1 MIDIDV
7 KKLEQAADDELEF
20 QFSGYIPSRIDFE
33 EGFMQGY
40 LYAVNKVKAEGIRG
54 NHALHGKFIETY
66 LAPCGITAARSRSCI
81 TNGLSLSMIIL
92 TMLEPIRSENTG
104 IGKIWLN
111 PGRRFIGHTLMILY
125 QRKETRNDYN
135 RTDKTIDRD

>member
-54 NHALHGKFIETY
+54 KSRLAREIYRNVFSSLWHNGSEKPKLYNKWIIIKYDNFDYVGTHQVRKYGHWENMVKSWPSFHWAYIDDFI
-66 LAPCGITAARSRSCI
+66 P
-81 TNGLSLSMIIL
+81 
-92 TMLEPIRSENTG
+92 
-104 IGKIWLN
+104 
-111 PGRRFIGHTLMILY
+111 
-125 QRKETRNDYN
+125 KEGDEE
-135 RTDKTIDRD
+135 